1 MKSIKLLGIVL
12 VLSMFLAACSSGE
25 EQDEGASASGD
36 LKATND
42 DLQSEN
48 DDLKEQIAAL
58 EEENEELK
66 ITAESDSETVE
77 DIEKTESSSDDSGK
91 SRSTPAS
98 IGDDIAFE
106 FITYDDD
113 SESIPGKATLTI
125 NEVIRGD
132 EAVSII
138 DTNSLP
144 LEELPEGYEWA
155 VFDFT
160 VNIDEVENPDES
172 VYVWGTDF
180 DIYEEDG
187 SKAPSDIFKSFD
199 GRYMDDE
206 MYEGGSTSGK
216 LERVVPAGEPFQIR
230 YGDGFTAE
238 ELFIKVE

>member
-1 MKSIKLLGIVL
+1 MKSIKLLSMSLIVSIFL
-12 VLSMFLAACSSGE
+12 VACSSDKQSE
-25 EQDEGASASGD
+25 ENSASD
-36 LKATND
+36 ELKAVND
-42 DLQSEN
+42 DLQVEN
-48 DDLKEQIAAL
+48 NDLKEQIASL

-66 ITAESDSETVE
+66 IVVESNSETVE
-77 DIEKTESSSDDSGK
+77 DTEASKSSSDDSGK
-91 SRSTPAS
+91 SRSTPSS
-98 IGDDIAFE
+98 IGDNISYE

-132 EAVSII
+132 EAISII

-160 VNIDEVENPDES
+160 VNINEVEDPDES

-187 SKAPSDIFKSFD
+187 SQAPSDIFKSFD

-206 MYEGGSTSGK
+206 LYEGGSTSGK
-216 LERVVPAGEPFQIR
+216 LERVVPVGEPFQIR

-238 ELFIKVE
+238 ELFISVE